1 MAVTPRVLVT
11 GTGAVC
17 GAGRTPDEIL
27 DAVQAG
33 RSAIAPIRQW
43 DTTGWPVR
51 MAAEIPDYNPNA
63 LVSDRKLHKLIRRTD
78 LLGLYAAGRA
88 IEVSGFV
95 GYRETLDPDAAAAAN
110 DRMGVYVGSGGGA
123 YQNQYDFFPLLTAA
137 EGDLGTFGREL
148 GATVNPMWLLR
159 TLPNNVLCHVGIRYG
174 LKGANACVTNHV
186 VGGAL
191 AVIEA
196 TAALRAGEA
205 DRAVAIGHDAPIE
218 PQMVFY
224 YHRVG
229 LLATDTVRPFDAGRD
244 GSLFGEGAGALV
256 VETETA
262 AASRGATVLGEILGS
277 GCAAEAEGLFAIRED
292 GDGLARAIE
301 LALEDAGIRAADV
314 GMISAHGN
322 GTRQS
327 DASEAAGIRRVFG
340 PAPPPVTA
348 FKWAFGHLIAASG
361 PVETVLTLAAL
372 QRGTVPGV
380 ATLRRLDPA
389 CAELPVSA
397 QPQTPRSDVG
407 LVLSRGFGGTNAALL
422 VRAAG
427 KTG

>member
-1 MAVTPRVLVT
+1 MADPPRVVVT

-33 RSAIAPIRQW
+33 RSAVAPIRQW
-43 DTTGWPVR
+43 DTAGWPVR
-51 MAAEIPDYNPNA
+51 MAAEIADYNPTA
-63 LVSDRKLHKLIRRTD
+63 LVEDRKLHKLIRRTD

-88 IEVSGFV
+88 LDASGLAA
-95 GYRETLDPDAAAAAN
+95 YRDGLAPEAAAAVS
-110 DRMGVYVGSGGGA
+110 DRIGVYVGAGGGA
-123 YQNQYDFFPLLTAA
+123 YQNQYEFFPLLTAA
-137 EGDLGTFGREL
+137 GDDLRAFGAEL
-148 GATVNPMWLLR
+148 GANVNPMWLLR

-186 VGGAL
+186 VGGTL
-191 AVIEA
+191 AVVEA
-196 TAALRAGEA
+196 AAGLRTGEA

-218 PQMVFY
+218 PQMVLY

-229 LLATDTVRPFDAGRD
+229 LFATEAVRPFDAARD

-256 VETETA
+256 LETADA
-262 AASRGATVLGEILGS
+262 AASRGAAILGELLGS
-277 GCAAEAEGLFAIRED
+277 ASAAEGEGLFTVRDD

-301 LALEDAGIRAADV
+301 AALADAGIRAAEV

-327 DASEAAGIRRVFG
+327 DTSEAVAIRRVFG

-348 FKWAFGHLIAASG
+348 FKWAFGHLIAAAG
-361 PVETVLTLAAL
+361 IIETVLAFEAIKS
-372 QRGTVPGV
+372 GIVPGI
-380 ATLRRLDPA
+380 ATLRERDPA
-389 CAELPVSA
+389 CDGIAVSA
-397 QPQTPRSDVG
+397 RAQTPRSNVA
-407 LVLSRGFGGTNAALL
+407 LILCRGFAGTNAALL
-422 VRAAG
+422 VRG
-427 KTG
+427 TG